1 MTRVD
6 WSIVVLPELK
16 SSMPSQSVIK
26 SRGVINILLTSVRYG
41 ILFFFR
47 PDFMDRALCE
57 KARLV
62 TYSMDLELGIFVQ
75 SFVSLRA
82 WRGPKDAKLHSSP
95 KIPTPLG
102 CIPLASMLRSF
113 NFWLFVRSRWLY
125 IGLVLLAVLSTST
138 SSQPRKSQ
146 KQELGQ
152 YPAILAEQAWSILT
166 HFLCYMS

>member
-113 NFWLFVRSRWLY
+113 NFWLFVRPIWLDTGQVLVFAIFLAATKSRS
-125 IGLVLLAVLSTST
+125 IKP
-138 SSQPRKSQ
+138 QE
-146 KQELGQ
+146 ELGQ
-152 YPAILAEQAWSILT
+152 YTAILIEQKVKN
-166 HFLCYMS
+166 